1 MATTYEKIATT
12 TLGSAAASITF
23 SSIASSWTDI
33 SLIWSCTGTTASS
46 GLLRFNSDSATNYSW
61 TYLAGNGSSPF
72 TSRASSQT
80 SLLMNGGVL
89 STTNPSFSIVD
100 IFSYA
105 GSTNKTVLI
114 NDNQGEQNSVF
125 RFVGLYRST
134 SPITNISITAS
145 ASTFAAG
152 TTVTLYGI
160 KAA

>member
-125 RFVGLYRST
+125 WFVGLYRST